1 MTIAYL
7 SVRNISV
14 MKKQE
19 RKVISVNT
27 SKGDIKVGDKFV
39 IEVGE
44 IIPDKNGK
52 PLYKIKGFNTL
63 VFDDVGISR
72 LMKKSNL
79 TGPEAIRKAWK
90 NGYDAGRLN
99 MLDCVDEAF
108 DEIRRMR

>member
-1 MTIAYL
+1 M
-7 SVRNISV
+7 
-14 MKKQE
+14 
-19 RKVISVNT
+19 ISVNT
-27 SKGDIKVGDKFV
+27 SKGDVKVGDKFV

-52 PLYKIKGFNTL
+52 PLYRIKGFNAL
-63 VFDDVGISR
+63 VFDDVGINR
-72 LMKKSNL
+72 L
-79 TGPEAIRKAWK
+79 TRPTPIYTYDDIRKAWE

>member
-1 MTIAYL
+1 M
-7 SVRNISV
+7 
-14 MKKQE
+14 
-19 RKVISVNT
+19 ISVNT
-27 SKGDIKVGDKFV
+27 SKGDVKVGDKFV

-44 IIPDKNGK
+44 IILSKDGK
-52 PLYKIKGFNTL
+52 LLYKIKGFNAL

-72 LMKKSNL
+72 LTRPMPIY
-79 TGPEAIRKAWK
+79 TYDDIRKAWE

>member
-1 MTIAYL
+1 M
-7 SVRNISV
+7 
-14 MKKQE
+14 
-19 RKVISVNT
+19 ISVNT
-27 SKGDIKVGDKFV
+27 SKGDVKVGDKFV

-44 IIPDKNGK
+44 IILSKDGK
-52 PLYKIKGFNTL
+52 LLYKIKGFNAL

-72 LMKKSNL
+72 LMRQPALCSS
-79 TGPEAIRKAWK
+79 EALRKAWE

>member
-1 MTIAYL
+1 
-7 SVRNISV
+7 

-27 SKGDIKVGDKFV
+27 SKGDVKVGDKFV

-52 PLYKIKGFNTL
+52 LLYRIKGFNAL

-72 LMKKSNL
+72 L
-79 TGPEAIRKAWK
+79 TRPTPIYTYDDIRKAWDK
-90 NGYDAGRLN
+90 GYDAGRLN

-108 DEIRRMR
+108 DELRRMR